1 MREQISP
8 SPIGPDTTSMR
19 ILRSIGRLLSFPF
32 RLIFWIIRWLARG
45 LHNRIEAIRRFFTE
59 EVEDAPVAEAL
70 SKVVDQPGEVLL
82 HLDALRKHL
91 VRSVLV
97 LILTTILSFSFF
109 NQILAFLARPL
120 EGGIESLVAIEV
132 TEPISTVMR
141 VSLFTGFAVAFPY
154 IALELFLFA
163 APGLS
168 RRARI
173 WGLFAIP
180 VATMLFII
188 GMAFAYYVMLPAGL
202 PFLLNFMGITTV
214 PRPSNYIRFVTGL
227 LFWIGIAFEFPLV
240 IYILAKLGFVKARM
254 LIQQWRLAVVI
265 IAVLSALI
273 TPTVDPVNMSLV
285 MLPLILL
292 YFLSVILAAIAQP
305 RAAA

>member
-1 MREQISP
+1 
-8 SPIGPDTTSMR
+8 MR
-19 ILRSIGRLLSFPF
+19 ILRGIGRLLSFPF
-32 RLIFWIIRWLARG
+32 RLIYWIIRWLARG
-45 LHNRIEAIRRFFTE
+45 LHNRIVAIRRFFVE

-70 SKVVDQPGEVLL
+70 SKVVDQPGDVLV

-91 VRSVLV
+91 VRSVLA
-97 LILTTILSFSFF
+97 LILTTILSFTFF
-109 NQILAFLARPL
+109 DQILAFLARPL

-154 IALELFLFA
+154 IAFELFLFA

-180 VATMLFII
+180 VATILFVI
-188 GMAFAYYVMLPAGL
+188 GMSFAYYVMLPAGL

-214 PRPSNYIRFVTGL
+214 PRPSNYVRFVTGL

-240 IYILAKLGFVKARM
+240 IYILAKLGLVKARM

-265 IAVLSALI
+265 IAVVSALI

-292 YFLSVILAAIAQP
+292 YFFSIILAAIAQP
-305 RAAA
+305 RATS